1 MQSGTTIADLLVI
14 APLSEPSQPSEQ
26 NLSTSATLGMNQSA
40 SPPENKVV
48 RQIRTDATHCETWL
62 RLAARLSKR
71 YGSQSVERRPRPVK
85 RSKRTGALM
94 ESQEHRGGWMSS
106 LTPITL
112 NRLSLF
118 TIPEQ
123 HAHRANDAAPSRQ
136 IPDLSF
142 FKAGEIDAMYEKL
155 ISKVDELQIAYAGL
169 VSHLFM
175 ASEVST
181 ETESLLSKCFFLQHN
196 LAGQFEMLGM
206 NRCAYHSR
214 VLETRLALFPPIHR
228 QYPLHELSSEAS
240 QQIEQLWA
248 SSQMLYQLITSY
260 GQHMAKETLPL
271 PTFARRDPDSCAAL
285 SSGVLCSLVTNEDI
299 VVC

>member
-1 MQSGTTIADLLVI
+1 
-14 APLSEPSQPSEQ
+14 
-26 NLSTSATLGMNQSA
+26 
-40 SPPENKVV
+40 
-48 RQIRTDATHCETWL
+48 
-62 RLAARLSKR
+62 
-71 YGSQSVERRPRPVK
+71 
-85 RSKRTGALM
+85 M

-155 ISKVDELQIAYAGL
+155 ISKVDELHIAYAGL

-206 NRCAYHSR
+206 YRCAHHSR
-214 VLETRLALFPPIHR
+214 RVESLLALFPPIHER
-228 QYPLHELSSEAS
+228 YPLHELSEDAT
-240 QQIEQLWA
+240 QQRGYLWTSPLLLLQLIRT
-248 SSQMLYQLITSY
+248 YQL
-260 GQHMAKETLPL
+260 HMRRESLPL
-271 PTFARRDPDSCAAL
+271 P
-285 SSGVLCSLVTNEDI
+285 VHCSMA
-299 VVC
+299 